1 MHKHNCSH
9 CRSESDSFIDKFI
22 VLPLLILFLIV
33 FGVFFLAVIS
43 DFSKQK
49 LPDIE
54 KQIKNGVKLE
64 QLQKINKTA

>member
-1 MHKHNCSH
+1 
-9 CRSESDSFIDKFI
+9 
-22 VLPLLILFLIV
+22 V